1 MSFLKRIVNGK
12 NAAKSNSETE
22 MSKRV
27 NESIDQLILMENLI
41 GKKILKLEKDIDQQI
56 RVAKQM
62 VMGGNK
68 RAAMKALKTKKRL
81 ESQLNQ
87 LDKTLINLEYQRDIL
102 ESAQT
107 NKKIL
112 ETMRVASEAMKRA
125 NESMTNEDVDE
136 LRYALS
142 DQNQMMHE
150 MSSAFTSIRDI
161 HDVDESELL
170 RELREL
176 EQCKEEKDLKLPEVP
191 KAKFEKSDEDGE
203 NQLKQLETWAI

>member
-12 NAAKSNSETE
+12 NAAKSSSETE

-27 NESIDQLILMENLI
+27 NESIDQLILTENLI
-41 GKKILKLEKDIDQQI
+41 EKKILKLEKDIDQQI

-87 LDKTLINLEYQRDIL
+87 LDKTLINLEYQRDML

-136 LRYALS
+136 LRDALS
-142 DQNQMMHE
+142 EQNQMMQE

-170 RELREL
+170 REL
-176 EQCKEEKDLKLPEVP
+176 EQYKEEKDLKLPEVSNS
-191 KAKFEKSDEDGE
+191 KIEKSDEDGE